1 MVTIVSECARG
12 CQEAAEDGLSTV
24 PAVALDGA
32 LLCRSCAAR
41 IGWKLDDVPDV
52 ATRARMSLIPGGG
65 AQDNERVTASKDL
78 QIPINPVAMETCDAI
93 VLMLGNWCTY
103 WARVLEVRPPQ
114 ELETALRGERDV
126 ESVQAGTS
134 PQAVGDG
141 ILEWSRWLKLIL
153 PGILAHPAAV
163 AFHDDLC
170 DVVNR
175 AESRFPRG
183 EPRAMI
189 GQLRPRYCP
198 VCEVAN
204 VWVTWTAAEP
214 EVRCR
219 SCNWEFE
226 TEWGE
231 FLAAIGITGRG

>member
-175 AESRFPRG
+175 AESRFPAWRAARDDRPASAALLPGLRG
-183 EPRAMI
+183 RERVGDVDGRRA
-189 GQLRPRYCP
+189 GGAVPVVQLG
-198 VCEVAN
+198 
-204 VWVTWTAAEP
+204 
-214 EVRCR
+214 VR
-219 SCNWEFE
+219 N
-226 TEWGE
+226 GM
-231 FLAAIGITGRG
+231 G